1 MAAVCARLGFWQ
13 LDRLSQRRA
22 FNEQV
27 RAGLEADPA
36 SLRDTLAAAADPG
49 DVAYRRVRATGAYD
63 PTHEVV
69 LYGRALDGRPG
80 DHILTP
86 LVLDDGT
93 AIVVDRGWVPFEANR
108 ELPVPG
114 GAAAPAGP
122 VTVEGFLEPPDDASP
137 PGDDAV
143 TTIRRIDLELL
154 QGQLPYELAPLALQL
169 ESQSPAQAALP
180 VPAPGPE
187 LSEGPHLSYAIQWFA
202 FATIALGGSAL
213 ILRRERHDDRRVA
226 EAGPASSTERGS

>member
-1 MAAVCARLGFWQ
+1 MAAVCVRLGFWQ

-36 SLRDTLAAAADPG
+36 SLRDILAAAADPG
-49 DVAYRRVRATGAYD
+49 DVAYRRARATGTYD
-63 PTHEVV
+63 PAHEVV

-108 ELPVPG
+108 ELPVRG
-114 GAAAPAGP
+114 DAAAPAGP
-122 VTVEGFLEPPDDASP
+122 VTVEGFLEPPDDATP
-137 PGDDAV
+137 PGEAAV
-143 TTIRRIDLELL
+143 TTISRIDLELL
-154 QGQLPYELAPLALQL
+154 QGQLPYQLAPLALQL
-169 ESQSPAQAALP
+169 ESQSPAQVALP
-180 VPAPGPE
+180 MPARGPE
-187 LSEGPHLSYAIQWFA
+187 LAEGPHLSYAIQWFA

-213 ILRRERHDDRRVA
+213 ILRRDRRDDHRVA
-226 EAGPASSTERGS
+226 EAGSAATTEGGS